1 MNIKSICKWY
11 YQTSAIV
18 GIPLL
23 FLLLLWGTQ
32 KFVFTLTCS
41 TSGYQC
47 EHAIGATD
55 VMAGYMSE
63 MLDSNPNMDLV
74 AKPKRK

>member
-1 MNIKSICKWY
+1 MNIKLILRWY
-11 YQTSAIV
+11 YQTAAIV

-47 EHAIGATD
+47 EYALGATD
-55 VMAGYMSE
+55 VMANYMGDI
-63 MLDSNPNMDLV
+63 LASNPGMDLV